1 MFLLSGVISALISAV
16 TLGGVV
22 VSVSGTVAL
31 EVVIHISAVTPVA
44 VTYHVS
50 LQQFVP
56 HHVSR

>member
-1 MFLLSGVISALISAV
+1 MTNDDVDATIDDVDV
-16 TLGGVV
+16 TLRTKTLII
-22 VSVSGTVAL
+22 TVAL